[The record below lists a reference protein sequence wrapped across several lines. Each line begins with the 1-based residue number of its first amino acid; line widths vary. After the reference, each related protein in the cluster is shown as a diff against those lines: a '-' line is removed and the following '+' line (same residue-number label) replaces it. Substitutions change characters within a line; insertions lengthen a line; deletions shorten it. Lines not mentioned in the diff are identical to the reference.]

1 VQYYSDFDDYPRM
14 VAGII
19 YTGLITF
26 LSIKALEKIRE
37 RVLFWGR

>member
-1 VQYYSDFDDYPRM
+1 M

-26 LSIKALEKIRE
+26 LSMELLEKIKR
-37 RVLFWGR
+37 RALFWVR